1 MKGLV
6 VRKPKTWSIH
16 HKPKPM
22 GQSSSSTYGKR
33 KDVRDAGKADTGV
46 KSRICK
52 IHCGVR
58 EATSAESQESAKQT
72 AARFKTKQKTTGP
85 GKRKGQVAKQTN
97 K

>member
-52 IHCGVR
+52 IHCGVC
-58 EATSAESQESAKQT
+58 EKQQ
-72 AARFKTKQKTTGP
+72 AQKAR
-85 GKRKGQVAKQTN
+85 KRKADGSALQN
-97 K
+97 